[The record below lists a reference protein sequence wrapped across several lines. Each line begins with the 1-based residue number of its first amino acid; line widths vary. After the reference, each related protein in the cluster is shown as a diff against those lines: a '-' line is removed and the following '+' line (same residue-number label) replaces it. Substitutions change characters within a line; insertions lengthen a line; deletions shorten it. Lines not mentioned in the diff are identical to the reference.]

1 MVSILVVDDETTIAE
16 VVSLYLKREGWQVQ
30 VAQDGQQALD
40 AIHQALPSLIILDLN
55 LPKIQGLEILRRL
68 RQPPNPYVPVIILT
82 DQSQEQDRLKGL
94 DLGADDY
101 ISKPFS
107 TAELVSRVK
116 AVLRRLQTGSRQ
128 PPKEERPLR
137 FGDLS
142 IDPNTRIVQVNR
154 QTIDLTATEF
164 ELLYFLARHPNNV
177 FSREQLLEKVRG
189 YDQPDGAGT
198 IYVHMRRLRR
208 KLEPDPSHPI
218 WLHTVWGT
226 GYKFAPAEEIER

>member
-30 VAQDGQQALD
+30 IAQDGRQALD
-40 AIHQALPSLIILDLN
+40 AIHEALPSLIVLDLN
-55 LPKIQGLEILRRL
+55 LPKVQGLEILRRL
-68 RQPPNPYVPVIILT
+68 RQPPTPYVPVIILT
-82 DQSQEQDRLKGL
+82 DQNQEQDRLKGL
-94 DLGADDY
+94 ELGADDY
-101 ISKPFS
+101 VSKPFS

-128 PPKEERPLR
+128 TPQEERPLR

-142 IDPNTRIVQVNR
+142 IDPNTRIVQLDQR
-154 QTIDLTATEF
+154 TINLTATEF

-189 YDQPDGAGT
+189 YDQAGGADT

-208 KLEPDPSHPI
+208 KLEPDPSQPI
-218 WLHTVWGT
+218 WLQTVWGT
-226 GYKFAPAEEIER
+226 GYKFAPVEEK